1 MEHAESRRVMAD
13 YIFRRMVS
21 AIAVMAMVGIF
32 VFLLIRLAPGD
43 PAAVMAGRNAT
54 EETIAGIREQ
64 LGLNEPLPVQFIHW
78 LWDIFR
84 GDFGT
89 SIFSGRPVLELLLQR
104 LEPTISLSILTLALS
119 VAVGVSFGI
128 LAAWRAG
135 GLVDRLLSV
144 FSAFG
149 FSVPVFVI
157 GYFLVYLLAI
167 RGAWLP
173 VQGYTP
179 IEEGFGGWFSHL
191 ILPTVALSFPFLA
204 FVARVTRASM
214 LEVLSED
221 YMRTAAAKGASPYAM
236 LFHHAL
242 KNAGVP
248 ILTVIGL
255 SFAYL
260 IGGVVLTETVF
271 NIPGVGRLV
280 VDAINNR
287 DYPII
292 QSVLILTSGLYVL
305 INLAVDLAYTLIDP
319 RIRY

>member
-1 MEHAESRRVMAD
+1 M
-13 YIFRRMVS
+13 IS

-43 PAAVMAGRNAT
+43 PAADMAGRNAT
-54 EETIAGIREQ
+54 EEIIAGIREQ

-78 LWDIFR
+78 LSAMLH

-104 LEPTISLSILTLALS
+104 LGPTVSLSILTLAIS
-119 VAVGVSFGI
+119 VCVGVYFGI

-135 GLVDRLLSV
+135 GIVDRLLSV

-149 FSVPVFVI
+149 YSVPVFVI

-167 RGAWLP
+167 SAKWLP
-173 VQGYTP
+173 VQGYAP
-179 IEEGFGGWFSHL
+179 IEVGVGDWLAHL
-191 ILPTVALSFPFLA
+191 ILPTIALSLPYIA

-214 LEVLSED
+214 LEILSED

-280 VDAINNR
+280 VDAINTR

-292 QSVLILTSGLYVL
+292 QSMLILTSGLYVL

>member
-1 MEHAESRRVMAD
+1 MAT
-13 YIFRRMVS
+13 YILRRMVS
-21 AIAVMAMVGIF
+21 TIAVMAMVGIF
-32 VFLLIRLAPGD
+32 VFLLLRLAPGD
-43 PAAVMAGRNAT
+43 PAVIIAGDTAT
-54 EETIAGIREQ
+54 PEMIAGIREQ
-64 LGLNEPLPVQFIHW
+64 LGLNDPMPVQFIHW
-78 LWDIFR
+78 VRDMLG

-89 SIFSGRPVLELLLQR
+89 SIFAGRPVLELISQR
-104 LEPTISLSILTLALS
+104 LEPTLSLSILTMILS
-119 VAVGVSFGI
+119 VTVGVSFGI
-128 LAAWRAG
+128 LAAWRTG
-135 GLVDRLLSV
+135 GLVDRLLAA
-144 FSAFG
+144 FSALG
-149 FSVPVFVI
+149 YSVPVFVI
-157 GYFLVYLLAI
+157 GYFFIYFFAI
-167 RGAWLP
+167 RTHWLP
-173 VQGYTP
+173 VQGYVP
-179 IEEGFGGWFSHL
+179 FGSDLGPWFVHL
-191 ILPTVALSFPFLA
+191 ILPTAALSLGYIA
-204 FVARVTRASM
+204 FIARVTRASM

-221 YMRTAAAKGASPYAM
+221 YMRTAAAKGASSYAM

-255 SFAYL
+255 SFAWL

-271 NIPGVGRLV
+271 NIPGIGRLV

>member
-1 MEHAESRRVMAD
+1 MTTYILRR
-13 YIFRRMVS
+13 IVS
-21 AIAVMAMVGIF
+21 AIAVMAMVGMF
-32 VFLLIRLAPGD
+32 VFLLLRLAPGD
-43 PAAVMAGRNAT
+43 PAAIIAGKSAT
-54 EETIAGIREQ
+54 AEMIAGIREQ
-64 LGLNEPLPVQFIHW
+64 LGLNDPMPIQFIRW
-78 LWDIFR
+78 VREMLG
-84 GDFGT
+84 GDFGI
-89 SIFSGRPVLELLLQR
+89 SIFSGRPVLELISQR
-104 LEPTISLSILTLALS
+104 LEPTLSLSILTMILS
-119 VAVGVSFGI
+119 VWVGVSFGI
-128 LAAWRAG
+128 LAAWRTG
-135 GLVDRLLSV
+135 GVVDRLLAA

-149 FSVPVFVI
+149 YSVPIFVI
-157 GYFLVYLLAI
+157 GYFLIYFFAI
-167 RGAWLP
+167 RARWLP
-173 VQGYTP
+173 VQGYVP
-179 IEEGFGGWFSHL
+179 INQGLESWFVHL
-191 ILPTVALSFPFLA
+191 ILPTVALGLGFIA
-204 FVARVTRASM
+204 FIARITRASM

-221 YMRTAAAKGASPYAM
+221 YMRTAAAKGASSYAM

-255 SFAYL
+255 SFAWL

-271 NIPGVGRLV
+271 NIPGIGRLV

>member
-1 MEHAESRRVMAD
+1 MAAYILRR
-13 YIFRRMVS
+13 FVS
-21 AIAVMAMVGIF
+21 TIAVMAMVGIF
-32 VFLLIRLAPGD
+32 IFLLLRLAPGD
-43 PAAVMAGRNAT
+43 PAAMIAGRNAAPQL
-54 EETIAGIREQ
+54 IASIREQ
-64 LGLNEPLPVQFIHW
+64 LGLNDPIPVQFMRW
-78 LWDIFR
+78 VRDILG

-89 SIFSGRPVLELLLQR
+89 SIFAGQPVLELISQR
-104 LEPTISLSILTLALS
+104 LEPTLSLAILTMILS
-119 VAVGVSFGI
+119 VTVGVSFGI
-128 LAAWRAG
+128 LAAWRTG
-135 GLVDRLLSV
+135 GLVDRLLAA
-144 FSAFG
+144 FSAVG
-149 FSVPVFVI
+149 YSVPVFVI
-157 GYFLVYLLAI
+157 GYFLIYFFAI
-167 RGAWLP
+167 RTHWLP
-173 VQGYTP
+173 VQGYVP
-179 IEEGFGGWFSHL
+179 FNQGLGPWFVHL
-191 ILPTVALSFPFLA
+191 ILPTVALGLGYIA

-221 YMRTAAAKGASPYAM
+221 YMRTAAAKGASSYAM

-248 ILTVIGL
+248 ILTVIGI

-271 NIPGVGRLV
+271 NLPGIGRLV
-280 VDAINNR
+280 VNAINNR